1 MLRRIALAVLLI
13 AIAVFAWLWIGSLGL
28 RD

>member
-13 AIAVFAWLWIGSLGL
+13 AIAVLAWLWVGSLGL